1 MVDWSPLAVGG
12 IGSIC
17 RHHINRRGGD
27 AECRCGISAL
37 VDRRHNFGW
46 GSGLHPNRLANSQA
60 TKGVG
65 VFAVIFETLNE
76 AAERGELLL
85 VNGGLCH
92 WHLRLDGQITI
103 REIIVLPHLR
113 RRGIGTMMLEKLKAI
128 EGAICIFAKCPCDLP
143 ANHWYAN
150 HGFMGEGIET
160 TKTGRRLQLWR
171 LRF

>member
-1 MVDWSPLAVGG
+1 
-12 IGSIC
+12 
-17 RHHINRRGGD
+17 
-27 AECRCGISAL
+27 
-37 VDRRHNFGW
+37 
-46 GSGLHPNRLANSQA
+46 
-60 TKGVG
+60 
-65 VFAVIFETLNE
+65 VIFETLNE